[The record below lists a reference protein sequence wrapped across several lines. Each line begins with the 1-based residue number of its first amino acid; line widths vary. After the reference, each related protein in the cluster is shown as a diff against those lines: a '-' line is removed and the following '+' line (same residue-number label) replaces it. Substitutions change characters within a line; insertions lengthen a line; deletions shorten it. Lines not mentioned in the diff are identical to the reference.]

1 MQHFTGQH
9 CWTAAGCWRHLSSNS
24 HRNQFQLQLI
34 FDSCRAPMP
43 FGPKILTWIWQ
54 SLIWC
59 HLDKMSFRVCLW
71 SWGSCCQFQS
81 CHGWASCPGAIF
93 LLTSA
98 TFYQLGI
105 KCLVTWPSFHLIKD
119 TCCQLQCLYKWQ
131 FPLKCTKLNLLFSFV
146 SFWSARVLMWSKHLK
161 VGWQENLSPLIK
173 SKVAPKPSQLFLT
186 WAPNKLLDT
195 FTSLKVDPF
204 IPN

>member
-1 MQHFTGQH
+1 MFTPPTQRIKLHKVTVTRCTSQGCNFFYTFTGQH

-105 KCLVTWPSFHLIKD
+105 TCLVTWPSFHLIKD

-131 FPLKCTKLNLLFSFV
+131 FPLKCTKLNLLCQ
-146 SFWSARVLMWSKHLK
+146 LLKH
-161 VGWQENLSPLIK
+161 
-173 SKVAPKPSQLFLT
+173 
-186 WAPNKLLDT
+186 
-195 FTSLKVDPF
+195 
-204 IPN
+204 